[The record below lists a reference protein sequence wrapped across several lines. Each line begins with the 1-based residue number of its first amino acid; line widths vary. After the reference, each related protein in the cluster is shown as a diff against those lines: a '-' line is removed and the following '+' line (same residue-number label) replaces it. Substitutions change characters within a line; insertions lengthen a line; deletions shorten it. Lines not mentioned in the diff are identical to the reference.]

1 MKTLLFVWLI
11 LFLSC
16 QTQQQPAEQTSPP
29 VPKPFK
35 TGAQQ
40 SERYLPLLE
49 GKNVGLVVNQTS
61 RVDSVHLVD
70 FLVVEKVSVR
80 KIFAPEHGFRGEASA
95 GEYVTDGKD
104 TQTGLPIFSLY
115 GKNKKPTSEMLE
127 GLDVVIFDIQDV
139 GARFYTYI
147 STLHYVMEAC
157 GEAQI
162 PVIVLDRPNP
172 NAHYVDGMV
181 LEMEHQSFVGMH
193 PIPVV
198 HGCTVGELAQMI
210 NGEGWLENQI
220 SCDLTVIS
228 CQNYTYEM
236 VYELPVRPSP
246 NLPTSRAIGL
256 YPSLCFFEGTVLSAG
271 RGTDFP
277 FEVVGHPDLLNTDF
291 SFVPK
296 ANAGAKYP
304 KHENK
309 TCYGYD
315 LRELTYRTD
324 TLQLNFLVEAYQQF
338 PRKEAFFN
346 DFFTNLAG
354 TKTLRRQIE
363 AGMSAAEIRQSW
375 QADLEKYKAMREKY
389 LLYRP

>member
-1 MKTLLFVWLI
+1 MKALLLLWLTI
-11 LFLSC
+11 FLSC
-16 QTQQQPAEQTSPP
+16 QPPTEHTPPP
-29 VPKPFK
+29 VPEPLK

-40 SERYLPLLE
+40 SELYLPLLE

-61 RVDSVHLVD
+61 RLDSVHLVD
-70 FLVVEKVSVR
+70 FLVAENVAVQ

-104 TQTGLPIFSLY
+104 TQTRRPILSLY
-115 GKNKKPTSEMLE
+115 GKTKKPTPAMLE

-172 NAHYVDGMV
+172 NGHYVDGMV
-181 LEMEHQSFVGMH
+181 LELEHQSFVGMH

-198 HGCTVGELAQMI
+198 HGCTVGELARMI

-220 SCDLTVIS
+220 FCDLTVIP
-228 CQNYTYEM
+228 CQNYTHQMDYK
-236 VYELPVRPSP
+236 LPVRPSP
-246 NLPTSRAIGL
+246 NLPTSRSISL
-256 YPSLCFFEGTVLSAG
+256 YPSLCFFEGTVWSAG

-277 FEVVGHPDLLNTDF
+277 FEVVGHPELPQTDF

-304 KHENK
+304 KHEHK
-309 TCYGYD
+309 TCYGFD
-315 LRELTYRTD
+315 LRDAAYRTD
-324 TLQLNFLVEAYQQF
+324 TLQLGFLVKAYEQFPQKEEFFNNFLT
-338 PRKEAFFN
+338 K
-346 DFFTNLAG
+346 LAG
-354 TKTLRRQIE
+354 TTKLQKQIE
-363 AGMSAAEIRQSW
+363 SGMSAAEIRQSW
-375 QADLEKYKAMREKY
+375 QTDLQEYERIRENY